1 MILLEIHE
9 IAERSGNLAEQ
20 EKNIMQEVLER
31 LIKIETKLDSYSE
44 AKRKTYENE
53 KEIIMLKGD
62 IEILQK
68 DNSMQN
74 VEIAELKEKN
84 KWMFRTT
91 VGAVITGLVGIL
103 ITLVSVGVGL

>member
-1 MILLEIHE
+1 MV
-9 IAERSGNLAEQ
+9 EQ

-68 DNSMQN
+68 DNSVQN
-74 VEIAELKEKN
+74 MEIAELKEKN
-84 KWMFRTT
+84 KWLFRTAA
-91 VGAVITGLVGIL
+91 GAVITGLIGILVTLVNVGI
-103 ITLVSVGVGL
+103 GL

>member
-1 MILLEIHE
+1 M
-9 IAERSGNLAEQ
+9 AEQ

-68 DNSMQN
+68 DNSVQN
-74 VEIAELKEKN
+74 MEIAELKEKN
-84 KWMFRTT
+84 KWLFRTT
-91 VGAVITGLVGIL
+91 AGAVITGLISILVALVNVGI
-103 ITLVSVGVGL
+103 GL

>member
-1 MILLEIHE
+1 M
-9 IAERSGNLAEQ
+9 AEQ

-68 DNSMQN
+68 DNSVQN
-74 VEIAELKEKN
+74 TEIAELKEKN
-84 KWMFRTT
+84 KWLFRTT
-91 VGAVITGLVGIL
+91 AGAVITGLIGILVAMVNVGI
-103 ITLVSVGVGL
+103 GL